1 MTLKQQSITY
11 TNGNNT
17 HLLLARM
24 NSGIEAFTKESG
36 SYKVSILRILSNS
49 DDHKENECTSFSLA
63 L

>member
-11 TNGNNT
+11 TNGNNA

-49 DDHKENECTSFSLA
+49 DDQKENECTSFSLA